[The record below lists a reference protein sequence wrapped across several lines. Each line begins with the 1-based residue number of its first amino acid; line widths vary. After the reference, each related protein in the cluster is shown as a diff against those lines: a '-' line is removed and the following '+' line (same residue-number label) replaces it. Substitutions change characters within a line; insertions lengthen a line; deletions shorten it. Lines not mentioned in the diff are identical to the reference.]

1 METERERERMRKR
14 EREKE
19 REKRTKKEREGDK
32 KEYPFSRIILA
43 STAKCDGS
51 KPKCDESKHS
61 LMRASTV
68 STSAC

>member
-1 METERERERMRKR
+1 METDRERERMRKR

-19 REKRTKKEREGDK
+19 KEKRTKKEREGDK

-43 STAKCDGS
+43 STAKCDGNKQS
-51 KPKCDESKHS
+51 V
-61 LMRASTV
+61 MGASTV